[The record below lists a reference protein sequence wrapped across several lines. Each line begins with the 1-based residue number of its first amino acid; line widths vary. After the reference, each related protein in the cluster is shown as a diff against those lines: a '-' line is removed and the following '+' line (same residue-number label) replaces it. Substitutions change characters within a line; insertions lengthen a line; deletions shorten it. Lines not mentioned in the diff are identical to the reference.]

1 MTISRQANPS
11 LIEARTQ
18 RVRAAATGR
27 SLTDDA
33 YDRLEELIVTLELL
47 PGSLI
52 SEGELSDRVGIG
64 RTPVREALQRL
75 AREKLVVILPRRGM
89 FVSDLNVAEQL
100 QLLELRREVERMMAR
115 SAARHADA
123 NARAG
128 FAALAINLEQA
139 AAIDDDLVFM
149 REDRELNDMIARHS
163 GNTFAAISMNLWR
176 SLSRRFWF
184 HHYRETAD
192 MPLAARLHADLA
204 RAIASGEPDAAGAAS
219 DALLDYLETFTKATV
234 VGRK

>member
-1 MTISRQANPS
+1 MT
-11 LIEARTQ
+11 
-18 RVRAAATGR
+18 R

-33 YDRLEELIVTLELL
+33 YDRLEELIVTLQFA
-47 PGSLI
+47 PGSAI
-52 SEGELSDRVGIG
+52 SEAEVSERIGIG

-89 FVSDLNVAEQL
+89 MVTELNVADQL
-100 QLLELRREVERMMAR
+100 ELLALRREVERMMAR
-115 SAARHADA
+115 SAARRADA

-128 FAALAINLEQA
+128 FAVIANNLIEA
-139 AAIDDDLVFM
+139 AAIDDSLVFM
-149 REDRELNDMIARHS
+149 REDRALNDMIAEHA
-163 GNTFAAISMNLWR
+163 GNTFAAISMELWR

-204 RAIASGEPDAAGAAS
+204 RAVAAADADAAGRAS
-219 DALLDYLETFTKATV
+219 DALLDYLEEFTRATV
-234 VGRK
+234 ASEPQEDSATG

>member
-1 MTISRQANPS
+1 MISKRAPH
-11 LIEARTQ
+11 
-18 RVRAAATGR
+18 VRAATTGR
-27 SLTDDA
+27 SLTDEA
-33 YDRLEELIVTLELL
+33 YDRLEELIVTLELA

-52 SEGELSDRVGIG
+52 SENDVSERIGIG

-89 FVSDLNVAEQL
+89 FVSELNVAEQL
-100 QLLELRREVERMMAR
+100 QLLELRREVERLMAR
-115 SAARHADA
+115 AAARRSDA
-123 NARAG
+123 NTRAG
-128 FAALAINLEQA
+128 FAVIADNLEAA

-149 REDRELNDMIARHS
+149 REDRELNDQIARHA

-192 MPLAARLHADLA
+192 MPLAAKLHANLA
-204 RAIASGEPDAAGAAS
+204 RAIASGDPDAAANAS
-219 DALLDYLETFTKATV
+219 DELLNYLEEFTRATV
-234 VGRK
+234 VGRH